1 MRPSNHDGP
10 PPKLRMWVAI
20 KSLVPY
26 LSQFKGRVAVA
37 MGFLI
42 LAKIATV
49 LMPWLLK
56 HIVDGLDSAINPI
69 PVLPLMLLLAYGVLR
84 FATVFFG
91 EARDA
96 VFSRVTERTM
106 RLVGLR
112 AFKHLHRLDL
122 EFHLNRKTGGV
133 ARDIERGNSGI
144 SFLLRMMVFNI
155 VPTLL
160 ELFMVAAILMVN
172 FSIWM
177 AALTIGAVGL
187 YITFTV
193 MTTEWRNKF
202 VREANQQDSKSNAR
216 AIDSLMNYETVKYF
230 NNENWEANQY
240 DQYLADWEQAR
251 LKNRLSLAALNSGQ
265 ALIISV
271 AVTLMMILVAD
282 DVVGGALTLGD
293 LVMVN
298 AYLIQLFIP
307 LNFLGFVYREIR
319 RATTDV
325 EQLFVLLDTQPEV
338 KDAPD
343 AVPFVIGQA
352 AVTFDRVGF
361 SYDKRRQVLD
371 AVCFTIAPGEKVA
384 LVGHSGSGKSTLAR
398 LLYRFYDPSQ
408 GAIRIDDQALPSV
421 TQDSFRQHI
430 AVVPQDTVLF
440 NDSIF
445 ANVAY
450 ANPDAPEQAVY
461 DAMTMAQLDGFV
473 SRLPDQE
480 KTLVGERG
488 LKLSGGEKQRIAIAR
503 ALLKKPKILIFDEAT
518 SALDSATEQSILEAM
533 NQVSINRTTLVIAH
547 RLSTVVDSDRIL
559 VLDQGAIVESGT
571 HGELMAMNGQYT
583 QLWNKQHQHQN
594 AGS

>member
-1 MRPSNHDGP
+1 MRPSNHDGL
-10 PPKLRMWVAI
+10 PPKLRMWAAI
-20 KSLVPY
+20 KALAPF

-37 MGFLI
+37 MAFLI
-42 LAKIATV
+42 MAKIATV
-49 LMPWLLK
+49 LMPWVLK
-56 HIVDGLDSAINPI
+56 HIVDGLDSTINPV
-69 PVLPLMLLLAYGVLR
+69 PVLPLLLLLAYGALR

-96 VFSRVTERTM
+96 IFSRVTERTM

-112 AFKHLHRLDL
+112 AFKHLHQLDL

-155 VPTLL
+155 LPTLL

-172 FSIWM
+172 FSVWM
-177 AALTIGAVGL
+177 AVLTLCAVGL

-202 VREANQQDSKSNAR
+202 VREANQHDSKSNAR

-240 DQYLADWEQAR
+240 DQYLSDWEKAR
-251 LKNRLSLAALNSGQ
+251 LKNRMSLAALNSGQ

-271 AVTLMMILVAD
+271 AVTLMMIFVAD
-282 DVVGGALTLGD
+282 DVVGGKLTLGD

-319 RATTDV
+319 RATTDI

-343 AVPFVIGQA
+343 AAPFVVGPA
-352 AVTFDRVGF
+352 AVTFDHVSF

-371 AVCFTIAPGEKVA
+371 SVSFTIAPGEKVA

-408 GAIRIDDQALPSV
+408 GSILIDGQALTRV

-450 ANPDAPEQAVY
+450 ANPEAPEHAVY
-461 DAMTMAQLDGFV
+461 EAMTMAQLDTFV
-473 SRLPDQE
+473 SRLPDKD

-518 SALDSATEQSILEAM
+518 SALDSATEQSILAAM

-559 VLDQGAIVESGT
+559 VLDQGVIVESGT
-571 HGELMAMNGQYT
+571 HSELIALNGQYLE
-583 QLWNKQHQHQN
+583 LWNKQHQHQLL
-594 AGS
+594 

>member
-1 MRPSNHDGP
+1 MKPTSHDGP
-10 PPKLRMWVAI
+10 PPTLKMWAAM
-20 KSLVPY
+20 KALGPY

-37 MGFLI
+37 MGFLV
-42 LAKIATV
+42 LAKVATV
-49 LMPWLLK
+49 LMPWVLK
-56 HIVDGLDSAINPI
+56 HIVDGLDASINPL
-69 PVLPLMLLLAYGVLR
+69 PVLPLLLLIAYGGLR

-112 AFKHLHRLDL
+112 AFKHLHHLDL

-155 VPTLL
+155 LPTLL

-177 AALTIGAVGL
+177 GALTVCAVGL

-193 MTTEWRNKF
+193 LTTEWRNKF

-230 NNENWEANQY
+230 NNEQWEANQY
-240 DQYLADWEQAR
+240 DQFLADWEKAR

-325 EQLFVLLDTQPEV
+325 EQLFVLLDTEPAV
-338 KDAPD
+338 KDAPN
-343 AVPFVIGQA
+343 AKPFVIGQA
-352 AVTFDRVGF
+352 SVAFDQVSF
-361 SYDKRRQVLD
+361 HYDQRRDVLKG
-371 AVCFTIAPGEKVA
+371 VNFTINPGEKVA

-398 LLYRFYDPSQ
+398 LLYRFYDPSA
-408 GAIRIDDQALPSV
+408 GRILVDGQALTDV
-421 TQDSFRQHI
+421 TQDSVRQHI

-450 ANPDAPEQAVY
+450 ANPDAPEQAVF
-461 DAMTMAQLDGFV
+461 DAMTMAQLDQFV
-473 SRLPDQE
+473 SRLPDKE
-480 KTLVGERG
+480 RTLVGERG

-533 NQVSINRTTLVIAH
+533 KQVSVNRTTLVIAH

-559 VLDQGAIVESGT
+559 VMDQGVIVESGT
-571 HGELMAMNGQYT
+571 HRELMAQDGQYRL
-583 QLWNKQHQHQN
+583 LWNKQHQLQIDQ
-594 AGS
+594 

>member
-1 MRPSNHDGP
+1 
-10 PPKLRMWVAI
+10 
-20 KSLVPY
+20 
-26 LSQFKGRVAVA
+26 
-37 MGFLI
+37 
-42 LAKIATV
+42 
-49 LMPWLLK
+49 
-56 HIVDGLDSAINPI
+56 
-69 PVLPLMLLLAYGVLR
+69 
-84 FATVFFG
+84 
-91 EARDA
+91 
-96 VFSRVTERTM
+96 
-106 RLVGLR
+106 
-112 AFKHLHRLDL
+112 
-122 EFHLNRKTGGV
+122 
-133 ARDIERGNSGI
+133 
-144 SFLLRMMVFNI
+144 
-155 VPTLL
+155 
-160 ELFMVAAILMVN
+160 LMVN

-177 AALTIGAVGL
+177 GALTVCAVGL

-230 NNENWEANQY
+230 NNEQWEANQY
-240 DQYLADWEQAR
+240 DQFLADWEKAR

-325 EQLFVLLDTQPEV
+325 EQLFVLLDTEPAV
-338 KDAPD
+338 KDAPN
-343 AVPFVIGQA
+343 AKPFVIGQA
-352 AVTFDRVGF
+352 SVAFDQVSF
-361 SYDKRRQVLD
+361 HYDQRRDVLKG
-371 AVCFTIAPGEKVA
+371 VNFTINPGEKVA

-398 LLYRFYDPSQ
+398 LLYRFYDPSA
-408 GAIRIDDQALPSV
+408 GRILIDGQALTDV
-421 TQDSFRQHI
+421 TQDSVRQHI

-450 ANPDAPEQAVY
+450 ANPDAPEQAVF
-461 DAMTMAQLDGFV
+461 DAMTMAQLNQFV
-473 SRLPDQE
+473 SRLPDKE
-480 KTLVGERG
+480 RTLVGERG

-533 NQVSINRTTLVIAH
+533 KQVSVNRTTLVIAH

-559 VLDQGAIVESGT
+559 VMDQGVIVESGT
-571 HGELMAMNGQYT
+571 HRELMAQDGQYRL
-583 QLWNKQHQHQN
+583 LWNKQHQLQIDQ
-594 AGS
+594 